1 MSQKNAALK
10 ADFDRDGVVI
20 IRDFVG
26 SEAVRQIRTRAEQAT
41 EGDSR
46 EDQFSNVTK
55 GLEKRDSYFGELL
68 NNGPQ
73 APILE
78 ALLGE
83 KPEPTTASF
92 FTKNENAQQVHPHSD
107 ALEGVTHSLC
117 TLEFE
122 DHRPLYDWGLD
133 ALDEV
138 NERNGCLQFLKG
150 SHKRREEFKHL
161 RAHVPTDLSAHPDLF
176 EAAMSPGDIVIFRP
190 TTVHWSGPNHDRSPR
205 RGFNCFYVGDP
216 YKGWKKK
223 GQKDWQAAK
232 KAKLAAMAK

>member
-1 MSQKNAALK
+1 MSQENTALK

-26 SEAVRQIRTRAEQAT
+26 PETVRKIRTRAEQAT
-41 EGDSR
+41 NGDSR
-46 EDQFSNVTK
+46 EDRFSNVTK
-55 GLEKRDSYFGELL
+55 GLERRDSYFGELL

-73 APILE
+73 VPILE
-78 ALLGE
+78 ALLGK

-92 FTKNENAQQVHPHSD
+92 FTKNENTQEVHPHSD
-107 ALEGVTHSLC
+107 AMEGVVTWL
-117 TLEFE
+117 
-122 DHRPLYDWGLD
+122 
-133 ALDEV
+133 ALDET

-161 RAHVPTDLSAHPDLF
+161 RAHVPTDLSGHPDLF

-190 TTVHWSGPNHDRSPR
+190 TTVHWSGPNHEGCPR

-216 YKGWKKK
+216 FKGWKKK

>member
-26 SEAVRQIRTRAEQAT
+26 PEAVRQIRTRAEQAT

-73 APILE
+73 VPILE
-78 ALLGE
+78 ALVGE

-107 ALEGVTHSLC
+107 ALEGVVT
-117 TLEFE
+117 
-122 DHRPLYDWGLD
+122 WI

-216 YKGWKKK
+216 FKDYKKK